1 MDTNLKE
8 GYKVKNFKGE
18 TKWYVQALSLQDNPE
33 LIAAYRR
40 IHSKEGIW
48 PEILQGI
55 KDSGILEM
63 DATMAKMGA
72 GPRQAE
78 WEEFVA
84 QYQKA
89 APGQSSDEKWRMMER
104 MFHLYDWLH
113 INVSR
118 SESGSDNQR
127 QRLDGI
133 KESIAT
139 VEIKMAVEPSCDW
152 SEKSLMIIDKRETR
166 VYARRE

>member
-18 TKWYVQALSLQDNPE
+18 TKRYVQALSLQDNPE

-63 DATMAKMGA
+63 EIYILGTQLVMIVEMPVDLDWDATMAKMGA

-104 MFHLYDWLH
+104 MFHFYD
-113 INVSR
+113 
-118 SESGSDNQR
+118 
-127 QRLDGI
+127 
-133 KESIAT
+133 
-139 VEIKMAVEPSCDW
+139 
-152 SEKSLMIIDKRETR
+152 
-166 VYARRE
+166 

>member
-18 TKWYVQALSLQDNPE
+18 TRRYVQALSLQDNPE

-63 DATMAKMGA
+63 EIYILGTQLVMIVEMPADLDWDATMAKMGA
-72 GPRQAE
+72 APRQAE

-104 MFHLYDWLH
+104 MFHLYD
-113 INVSR
+113 
-118 SESGSDNQR
+118 
-127 QRLDGI
+127 
-133 KESIAT
+133 
-139 VEIKMAVEPSCDW
+139 
-152 SEKSLMIIDKRETR
+152 
-166 VYARRE
+166 

>member
-8 GYKVKNFKGE
+8 GYKVKNFKGK
-18 TKWYVQALSLQDNPE
+18 TKRYVQALSLQDNPE

-63 DATMAKMGA
+63 EIYILGTQLVMIVEMPADLDWDAAMAKMGA
-72 GPRQAE
+72 APRQAE

-104 MFHLYDWLH
+104 MFHLYD
-113 INVSR
+113 
-118 SESGSDNQR
+118 
-127 QRLDGI
+127 
-133 KESIAT
+133 
-139 VEIKMAVEPSCDW
+139 
-152 SEKSLMIIDKRETR
+152 
-166 VYARRE
+166 